1 MNMAAAKPSS
11 TSICL
16 SNKLSLNDSELFA
29 YPSMY
34 RRTIGALQC
43 LTLTRLDV
51 AFLVNRLSQF
61 LQALTIAHWRACK
74 RILRYIKGIMNY
86 GLLFKPTQ
94 LLNLEGFCDANW
106 ASNLDDR
113 KSVSGICVFL
123 GGNLIT

>member
-1 MNMAAAKPSS
+1 MNMVAAKPSS

-34 RRTIGALQC
+34 RRTIGALQY

-61 LQALTIAHWRACK
+61 LQAPTIAHWRACK
-74 RILRYIKGIMNY
+74 HILRYIKGTMNY

-113 KSVSGICVFL
+113 KSVSGIYVFWEV
-123 GGNLIT
+123 I